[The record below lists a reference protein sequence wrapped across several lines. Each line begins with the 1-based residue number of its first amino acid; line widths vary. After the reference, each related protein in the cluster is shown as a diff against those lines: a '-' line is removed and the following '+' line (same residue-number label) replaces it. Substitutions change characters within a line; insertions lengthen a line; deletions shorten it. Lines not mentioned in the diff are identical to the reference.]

1 MNGRISRV
9 GANLEYAGKEGKG
22 EMKKIAVCGKGGSGK
37 SVIVSLLAKGLHKKG
52 YRVLV
57 VDSDESNMELYRM
70 LGLSHSPDPLINL
83 VGGKAGVKEG
93 MKVKGSGYQAGVMS
107 REEIMVADIPA
118 QYLVQENGVRLVS
131 IGKILQ
137 FLEGCACP
145 MGVLSREF
153 LKRLRLK
160 DDEVAI
166 IDMEAGLEHF
176 GRGVEEGVDTLLM
189 VVEPSFESLK
199 LAARIKSIAAEA
211 GMERVWVVLNKIPSP
226 DVDAAL
232 KSKLQESG
240 LIVIGAVGY
249 DAEIALS
256 SLEGVSVGGSKAEKD
271 IEKVLERM
279 LQP

>member
-1 MNGRISRV
+1 MR
-9 GANLEYAGKEGKG
+9 
-22 EMKKIAVCGKGGSGK
+22 KIAVCGKGGSGK
-37 SVIVSLLAKGLHKKG
+37 SVIVSLLAKGFREKG

-70 LGLSHSPDPLINL
+70 LGFAHPPDPLINL

-93 MKVKGSGYQAGVMS
+93 IQVKGSGYQVGVMS

-153 LKRLRLK
+153 LKRLRLE
-160 DDEVAI
+160 DDEVAV

-176 GRGVEEGVDTLLM
+176 GRGVEEGIDTLLM

-226 DVDAAL
+226 DVEAAL
-232 KSKLQESG
+232 KSKLREGG
-240 LIVIGAVGY
+240 LIVIGAVRY

-279 LQP
+279 LQS